1 MWNVCVQHW
10 VCACEWTQCR
20 LAFLRAP
27 VAFDSQLLPC
37 VFSFANRL
45 FLRRLIN
52 SCGEKIMALLCGVR
66 RVRVFEEA
74 PFFRHVDGRSTSAKH
89 VPGELLLFFARECD
103 LDTASCLWWR
113 YTLADCPEMAGTAL
127 QLNIWSWVQ
136 SLGVFSWLWCLPSW
150 CVKAQATDQLM
161 LRKHLWHLR
170 AVVYRAA
177 SLPFPD
183 GLY

>member
-27 VAFDSQLLPC
+27 VVFDSQLLPC

-45 FLRRLIN
+45 FFRRLIN
-52 SCGEKIMALLCGVR
+52 SCGEKKNGSFMWRKTSQSVWGGA
-66 RVRVFEEA
+66 
-74 PFFRHVDGRSTSAKH
+74 FFRHVDGRSTSAKH
-89 VPGELLLFFARECD
+89 VSGELFFARECD

-127 QLNIWSWVQ
+127 QLNTWSWVQ

-150 CVKAQATDQLM
+150 CVKAQESDQLM

-170 AVVYRAA
+170 AVVYRVA